1 MPETLRILI
10 VDDNAAT
17 RYSLRRVLEQ
27 QGYQVL
33 EAGTGNQGLM
43 ALAAESVDGL
53 ILDVNLPDMS
63 GHDIARR
70 LRMHPATALLP
81 IIHVSA
87 AAIQTQDLIAGLDAG
102 GDAYLVHPVEPGVL
116 LATLRTLLR
125 VRDSEVALIE
135 SERQFREIFHNV
147 AAPIAV
153 IDAQLRVVECNHA
166 FVQMMGVTGGDSLGE
181 CFSAAAEQPFL
192 EEMAAHIARRERWQ
206 SSVRMRRGRET
217 KEIEW
222 QISPHRVAGQGL
234 AFVDDVTAQRS
245 RERDGQ
251 RQLDGAIAQ
260 LVQEVA
266 QRNKAEAALLQMHK
280 MDALGKLTGGIA
292 HDFNNLLTSIIF
304 GLDMT
309 RQRLEAGRREG
320 VERFIEAALGSARSA
335 ASLTNRL
342 LAFSRQQTL
351 DAKPLDVNAEVLSLE
366 ELLRRTIGENIRIDF
381 DLAESVET
389 VLADRAQLQSAV
401 LNLVINARDALP
413 AGGDICICSHAL
425 ISKGATDLEDGRYV
439 ALTVS
444 DNGKGID
451 PALVSK
457 VFDPFFTT
465 KPLGEGTGLGLS
477 TVYGFSRQSGGT
489 TRVRSVPGQR
499 TEVTILLPAFE
510 PVSSL
515 TDTGSALTETSYGNG
530 QHVLLVEDMPSVRSL
545 IAEMLRESG
554 FRCSEAEDALQ
565 AMEVLR
571 RDPSIEILLS
581 DVGLPRRSG
590 RELASDARELRPGLP
605 VLLMTGYAEIALDR
619 QALLAPNMDLM
630 SKPFQLPELIQRLL
644 LLLQSGSDS
653 EPAL

>member
-206 SSVRMRRGRET
+206 SSVSMRRGRET

-292 HDFNNLLTSIIF
+292 HDFNNLLTAIMGNVTLAMLDTQVESSGTRWLQEAEK
-304 GLDMT
+304 GLMRARDLT
-309 RQRLEAGRREG
+309 QQLLTFAKGG
-320 VERFIEAALGSARSA
+320 DPIRSA
-335 ASLTNRL
+335 VQL
-342 LAFSRQQTL
+342 
-351 DAKPLDVNAEVLSLE
+351 AEVV
-366 ELLRRTIGENIRIDF
+366 R
-381 DLAESVET
+381 ET
-389 VLADRAQLQSAV
+389 AQFCL
-401 LNLVINARDALP
+401 
-413 AGGDICICSHAL
+413 H
-425 ISKGATDLEDGRYV
+425 GAK
-439 ALTVS
+439 A
-444 DNGKGID
+444 KC
-451 PALVSK
+451 
-457 VFDPFFTT
+457 
-465 KPLGEGTGLGLS
+465 
-477 TVYGFSRQSGGT
+477 Q
-489 TRVRSVPGQR
+489 
-499 TEVTILLPAFE
+499 FE
-510 PVSSL
+510 F
-515 TDTGSALTETSYGNG
+515 E
-530 QHVLLVEDMPSVRSL
+530 
-545 IAEMLRESG
+545 
-554 FRCSEAEDALQ
+554 
-565 AMEVLR
+565 
-571 RDPSIEILLS
+571 
-581 DVGLPRRSG
+581 
-590 RELASDARELRPGLP
+590 
-605 VLLMTGYAEIALDR
+605 
-619 QALLAPNMDLM
+619 
-630 SKPFQLPELIQRLL
+630 
-644 LLLQSGSDS
+644 
-653 EPAL
+653 